1 MKSTI
6 ILIRRLVLASVLPLL
21 HTNLVHEALNP
32 RMTFQI
38 SWLLHRLGD
47 PYTSLPRPGIT
58 PGLIQSE
65 WQAGLKFWHNMYVLV
80 QYKGFLC
87 SFANEKVNA
96 TTAMR
101 TAEQL
106 NGWKCSTS
114 KDSGDSHYVVL
125 CLQLM
130 LLGGKNLIMKAFL
143 YWRLYGFPNNDI
155 SYLED
160 EKICY
165 WYPFVG
171 IIMVSRLLIAS
182 LQASATIGCID
193 TCILISIRILHIH
206 AYTKIWL

>member
-21 HTNLVHEALNP
+21 HTNPVHEALNP

-114 KDSGDSHYVVL
+114 KDSGDSHSVVL

-143 YWRLYGFPNNDI
+143 YWRLYGSPNNDI

-165 WYPFVG
+165 W
-171 IIMVSRLLIAS
+171 
-182 LQASATIGCID
+182 
-193 TCILISIRILHIH
+193 
-206 AYTKIWL
+206 